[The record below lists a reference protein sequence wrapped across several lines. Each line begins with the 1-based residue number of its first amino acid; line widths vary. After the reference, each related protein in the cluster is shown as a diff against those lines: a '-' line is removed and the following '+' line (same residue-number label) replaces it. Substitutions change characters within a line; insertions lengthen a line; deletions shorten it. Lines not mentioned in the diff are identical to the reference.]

1 MFHHN
6 GGFCATDC
14 CDERTLLA
22 MAVLVGE
29 KGEQVFLVHT
39 FVYAQFLAHVLRQQ
53 HPVACMRQLI
63 PLTITAQML
72 FVVFLK
78 SRSVDL
84 KVSLQR
90 ADRYRVCVRIFFLRH
105 QRTP

>member
-1 MFHHN
+1 MI
-6 GGFCATDC
+6 GKAIDIQ
-14 CDERTLLA
+14 RT
-22 MAVLVGE
+22 
-29 KGEQVFLVHT
+29 T
-39 FVYAQFLAHVLRQQ
+39 ICY
-53 HPVACMRQLI
+53 
-63 PLTITAQML
+63 TITAQML